1 MEKDLKIS
9 EIDIVVK
16 AQDGI
21 SVFEIKEP
29 KKLNRIL
36 LNEIKQELFLIQ
48 NDAVVIYPDQK
59 IIDSQRVFI
68 EETTRII

>member
-36 LNEIKQELFLIQ
+36 LNEIKQELFLIR

-68 EETTRII
+68 EETRII

>member
-36 LNEIKQELFLIQ
+36 LNEIKQELFLIR

>member
-9 EIDIVVK
+9 EIDIVVN

-36 LNEIKQELFLIQ
+36 LNEIKQELFLIR